1 MGREPAIRKDL
12 FLLCVEFLKSPHSG
26 SPVNDFQAKKHLCVD
41 ETERELCLWSWGLKE
56 ETERKGNKIEDCK

>member
-41 ETERELCLWSWGLKE
+41 ETERESCVCGA
-56 ETERKGNKIEDCK
+56 GA